1 MKKVCFAVINMFFV
15 AFSFAQPSYLNQVI
29 ERYQIPNGFKSTVQ
43 VRIDI
48 PGLIAPP
55 KTIEIYAEKGKK
67 PKIKGD
73 GLILLPKKG
82 FVEQFNDLLT
92 SPGHWILLN
101 SSGEYENFKLV
112 SLDPKSEW
120 ITADIKFFKPDPR
133 IEELNLT
140 TRDTGE
146 YLIKYSYNE
155 TSYPVK
161 SEISFETD
169 RLNIPLKFMGK
180 SDLSEIK
187 DSNGKVGGKIYV
199 VFENFEV
206 F

>member
-1 MKKVCFAVINMFFV
+1 MKKVCFAVISMFFV

-161 SEISFETD
+161 SEISFEPD